1 MRTCRC
7 GRRVLIN
14 TQERKR
20 IRKFKKRYP
29 WVQQK
34 HLAELFDVSP
44 MRISE
49 IIRKDKKRGG
59 I

>member
-1 MRTCRC
+1 MRKCRC
-7 GRRVLIN
+7 GRRVLI
-14 TQERKR
+14 TPEERKR
-20 IRKFKKRYP
+20 IRKFKKKYP
-29 WVQQK
+29 WVEQQD
-34 HLAELFDVSP
+34 LAKLFDVSA